1 MKSKEE
7 SYKIDSRRRS
17 DILNQM
23 QMLAQSY
30 TPEWKFDTTSP
41 DAGSVIGLIFANQ
54 TAANIQKLNRVI
66 EKYHTEFKIRE
77 REYSQVILTEV
88 LEIHIVELLR
98 FNLENNG
105 YKVDYSYDGFDGY
118 LKTKEFQPDLILL
131 DWMLPNISGIEL
143 LKKIRS
149 DESLEQIPVIML
161 TAKNMEED
169 KLEGLQDGADDYI
182 TKPFSVKEVLARI
195 TSVLRRYKYTSNEKV
210 EVLKA
215 DDIQVNVN
223 KHIVTKNGQ
232 EIELT
237 LKEFQILKLL
247 IENKGNV
254 LTRTFLLDKIWG
266 YDYYGETR
274 TLDVHIRH
282 LRKKIG
288 DNDSKLI
295 ETVRGVGYKIK

>member
-1 MKSKEE
+1 MMKILI
-7 SYKIDSRRRS
+7 ID
-17 DILNQM
+17 D
-23 QMLAQSY
+23 
-30 TPEWKFDTTSP
+30 
-41 DAGSVIGLIFANQ
+41 
-54 TAANIQKLNRVI
+54 
-66 EKYHTEFKIRE
+66 
-77 REYSQVILTEV
+77 
-88 LEIHIVELLR
+88 EIHIVELLK

-131 DWMLPNISGIEL
+131 DWMLPNISGIDL

-149 DESLEQIPVIML
+149 DETLEQIPVIML

-169 KLEGLQDGADDYI
+169 KLEGLEDGADDYI

-195 TSVLRRYKYTSNEKV
+195 TSVLRRYKYTSNEKI

>member
-1 MKSKEE
+1 MK
-7 SYKIDSRRRS
+7 KI
-17 DILNQM
+17 
-23 QMLAQSY
+23 
-30 TPEWKFDTTSP
+30 
-41 DAGSVIGLIFANQ
+41 LI
-54 TAANIQKLNRVI
+54 IDD
-66 EKYHTEFKIRE
+66 
-77 REYSQVILTEV
+77 
-88 LEIHIVELLR
+88 EIHIVELLR

-131 DWMLPNISGIEL
+131 DWMLPNISGIDL

-149 DESLEQIPVIML
+149 DETLEQIPVIML

-169 KLEGLQDGADDYI
+169 KLEGLEDGADDYI

-195 TSVLRRYKYTSNEKV
+195 TSVLRRYKYTSNEKI

-223 KHIVTKNGQ
+223 KHIVTKNGT

-247 IENKGNV
+247 IENRGNV

-274 TLDVHIRH
+274 TLDVHIRN

-288 DNDSKLI
+288 DDDAKYI
-295 ETVRGVGYKIK
+295 ETIRGVGYKIK

>member
-1 MKSKEE
+1 MK
-7 SYKIDSRRRS
+7 KI
-17 DILNQM
+17 
-23 QMLAQSY
+23 
-30 TPEWKFDTTSP
+30 
-41 DAGSVIGLIFANQ
+41 LI
-54 TAANIQKLNRVI
+54 IDD
-66 EKYHTEFKIRE
+66 
-77 REYSQVILTEV
+77 
-88 LEIHIVELLR
+88 EIHIVELLK
-98 FNLENNG
+98 FNLENN
-105 YKVDYSYDGFDGY
+105 GY

-131 DWMLPNISGIEL
+131 DWMLPNISGIDL

-149 DESLEQIPVIML
+149 DETLEQIPVIML

-169 KLEGLQDGADDYI
+169 KLEGLEDGADDYI

-195 TSVLRRYKYTSNEKV
+195 TSVLRRYKYTSNEKI

>member
-1 MKSKEE
+1 MK
-7 SYKIDSRRRS
+7 KIL
-17 DILNQM
+17 IL
-23 QMLAQSY
+23 
-30 TPEWKFDTTSP
+30 D
-41 DAGSVIGLIFANQ
+41 D
-54 TAANIQKLNRVI
+54 
-66 EKYHTEFKIRE
+66 
-77 REYSQVILTEV
+77 
-88 LEIHIVELLR
+88 EIHIVELLK

-131 DWMLPNISGIEL
+131 DWMLPNISGIDL

-149 DESLEQIPVIML
+149 DETLEQIPVIML

-169 KLEGLQDGADDYI
+169 KLEGLEDGADDYI

-195 TSVLRRYKYTSNEKV
+195 TSVLRRYKYTSNEKI

>member
-1 MKSKEE
+1 MK
-7 SYKIDSRRRS
+7 KI
-17 DILNQM
+17 
-23 QMLAQSY
+23 
-30 TPEWKFDTTSP
+30 
-41 DAGSVIGLIFANQ
+41 LI
-54 TAANIQKLNRVI
+54 IDD
-66 EKYHTEFKIRE
+66 
-77 REYSQVILTEV
+77 
-88 LEIHIVELLR
+88 EIHIVELLK

-131 DWMLPNISGIEL
+131 DWMLPNISGIDL

-223 KHIVTKNGQ
+223 KHIVTKNGT

-247 IENKGNV
+247 IENRGNV

-274 TLDVHIRH
+274 TLDVHIRN

-288 DNDSKLI
+288 DDDAKYI
-295 ETVRGVGYKIK
+295 ETIRGVGYKIK

>member
-1 MKSKEE
+1 MK
-7 SYKIDSRRRS
+7 KI
-17 DILNQM
+17 
-23 QMLAQSY
+23 
-30 TPEWKFDTTSP
+30 
-41 DAGSVIGLIFANQ
+41 LIIAD
-54 TAANIQKLNRVI
+54 
-66 EKYHTEFKIRE
+66 
-77 REYSQVILTEV
+77 
-88 LEIHIVELLR
+88 EIHIVELLK

-131 DWMLPNISGIEL
+131 DWMLPNISGIDL

-149 DESLEQIPVIML
+149 DETLEQIPVIML

-169 KLEGLQDGADDYI
+169 KLEGLEDGADDYI

-195 TSVLRRYKYTSNEKV
+195 TSVLRRYKYTSNEKI

>member
-1 MKSKEE
+1 MK
-7 SYKIDSRRRS
+7 KI
-17 DILNQM
+17 
-23 QMLAQSY
+23 
-30 TPEWKFDTTSP
+30 
-41 DAGSVIGLIFANQ
+41 LI
-54 TAANIQKLNRVI
+54 IDD
-66 EKYHTEFKIRE
+66 
-77 REYSQVILTEV
+77 
-88 LEIHIVELLR
+88 EIHIVELLK

-131 DWMLPNISGIEL
+131 DWMLPNISGIDL

-149 DESLEQIPVIML
+149 DETLEQTPVIML

-295 ETVRGVGYKIK
+295 ETVGRGI

>member
-1 MKSKEE
+1 MNT
-7 SYKIDSRRRS
+7 KI
-17 DILNQM
+17 L
-23 QMLAQSY
+23 
-30 TPEWKFDTTSP
+30 
-41 DAGSVIGLIFANQ
+41 V
-54 TAANIQKLNRVI
+54 
-66 EKYHTEFKIRE
+66 
-77 REYSQVILTEV
+77 
-88 LEIHIVELLR
+88 VELLK
-98 FNLENNG
+98 FNLETAN
-105 YKVDYSYDGFDGY
+105 YEVHYSYDGFDGFI
-118 LKTKEFQPDLILL
+118 KAKEVKPDLILL

-223 KHIVTKNGQ
+223 KHIVTKNGT

-247 IENKGNV
+247 IENRGNV

-274 TLDVHIRH
+274 TLDVHIRN

-288 DNDSKLI
+288 DDDAKYI
-295 ETVRGVGYKIK
+295 ETIRGVGYKIK

>member
-1 MKSKEE
+1 MK
-7 SYKIDSRRRS
+7 KI
-17 DILNQM
+17 
-23 QMLAQSY
+23 
-30 TPEWKFDTTSP
+30 
-41 DAGSVIGLIFANQ
+41 LI
-54 TAANIQKLNRVI
+54 IDD
-66 EKYHTEFKIRE
+66 
-77 REYSQVILTEV
+77 
-88 LEIHIVELLR
+88 EIHIVELLK

-131 DWMLPNISGIEL
+131 DWMLPNIFGIDL
-143 LKKIRS
+143 LQKIRS
-149 DESLEQIPVIML
+149 DETLEQIPVIML

-169 KLEGLQDGADDYI
+169 KLEGLEDGADDYI

-195 TSVLRRYKYTSNEKV
+195 TSVLRRYKYTSNEKI

>member
-1 MKSKEE
+1 MK
-7 SYKIDSRRRS
+7 KI
-17 DILNQM
+17 
-23 QMLAQSY
+23 
-30 TPEWKFDTTSP
+30 
-41 DAGSVIGLIFANQ
+41 LI
-54 TAANIQKLNRVI
+54 IDD
-66 EKYHTEFKIRE
+66 
-77 REYSQVILTEV
+77 
-88 LEIHIVELLR
+88 EIHIVELLK

-131 DWMLPNISGIEL
+131 DWMLPNISGIDL

-149 DESLEQIPVIML
+149 DETLEQIPVIML

-169 KLEGLQDGADDYI
+169 KLEGLEDGADDYI

-195 TSVLRRYKYTSNEKV
+195 TSVLRRYKYTSNEKI

-254 LTRTFLLDKIWG
+254 LTRTFLLDKIWR

>member
-1 MKSKEE
+1 MK
-7 SYKIDSRRRS
+7 KI
-17 DILNQM
+17 
-23 QMLAQSY
+23 
-30 TPEWKFDTTSP
+30 
-41 DAGSVIGLIFANQ
+41 LI
-54 TAANIQKLNRVI
+54 IDD
-66 EKYHTEFKIRE
+66 
-77 REYSQVILTEV
+77 
-88 LEIHIVELLR
+88 EIHIVELLK

-105 YKVDYSYDGFDGY
+105 YKVDYSYDGVDGY

-131 DWMLPNISGIEL
+131 DWMLPNISGIDL

-149 DESLEQIPVIML
+149 DETLEQIPVIML

-169 KLEGLQDGADDYI
+169 KLEGLEDGADDYI

-195 TSVLRRYKYTSNEKV
+195 TSVLRRYKYTSNEKI

>member
-1 MKSKEE
+1 MK
-7 SYKIDSRRRS
+7 KI
-17 DILNQM
+17 
-23 QMLAQSY
+23 
-30 TPEWKFDTTSP
+30 
-41 DAGSVIGLIFANQ
+41 LI
-54 TAANIQKLNRVI
+54 IDD
-66 EKYHTEFKIRE
+66 
-77 REYSQVILTEV
+77 
-88 LEIHIVELLR
+88 EIHIVELLK

-131 DWMLPNISGIEL
+131 DWMLPNISGIDL

-149 DESLEQIPVIML
+149 DADLEQIPVIML

-169 KLEGLQDGADDYI
+169 KLEGLHDGADDYI

-195 TSVLRRYKYTSNEKV
+195 SSVLRRYKYSTNEKE

-215 DDIQVNVN
+215 NDIQVNIN
-223 KHIVTKNGQ
+223 KHTVTKNG
-232 EIELT
+232 EEVELT

-247 IENKGNV
+247 IENRGNV

-288 DNDSKLI
+288 DDDAQFI
-295 ETVRGVGYKIK
+295 ETIRGVGYKIK

>member
-1 MKSKEE
+1 
-7 SYKIDSRRRS
+7 
-17 DILNQM
+17 
-23 QMLAQSY
+23 
-30 TPEWKFDTTSP
+30 
-41 DAGSVIGLIFANQ
+41 
-54 TAANIQKLNRVI
+54 
-66 EKYHTEFKIRE
+66 
-77 REYSQVILTEV
+77 
-88 LEIHIVELLR
+88 
-98 FNLENNG
+98 
-105 YKVDYSYDGFDGY
+105 
-118 LKTKEFQPDLILL
+118 
-131 DWMLPNISGIEL
+131 
-143 LKKIRS
+143 
-149 DESLEQIPVIML
+149 ML
-161 TAKNMEED
+161 TAKNMERD
-169 KLEGLQDGADDYI
+169 KVKGLEEGADDYI

-195 TSVLRRYKYTSNEKV
+195 TSVLRRYKYTSNEKI

>member
-1 MKSKEE
+1 MK
-7 SYKIDSRRRS
+7 KI
-17 DILNQM
+17 
-23 QMLAQSY
+23 
-30 TPEWKFDTTSP
+30 
-41 DAGSVIGLIFANQ
+41 LI
-54 TAANIQKLNRVI
+54 IDD
-66 EKYHTEFKIRE
+66 
-77 REYSQVILTEV
+77 
-88 LEIHIVELLR
+88 EIHIVELLK

-131 DWMLPNISGIEL
+131 DWMLPNISGIDV

-149 DESLEQIPVIML
+149 DETLEQIPVIML

-169 KLEGLQDGADDYI
+169 KLEGLEDGADDYI

-195 TSVLRRYKYTSNEKV
+195 TSVLRRYKYTSNEKI

-237 LKEFQILKLL
+237 LNEFQILKLL

>member
-1 MKSKEE
+1 MTR
-7 SYKIDSRRRS
+7 YI
-17 DILNQM
+17 
-23 QMLAQSY
+23 
-30 TPEWKFDTTSP
+30 
-41 DAGSVIGLIFANQ
+41 
-54 TAANIQKLNRVI
+54 
-66 EKYHTEFKIRE
+66 
-77 REYSQVILTEV
+77 
-88 LEIHIVELLR
+88 
-98 FNLENNG
+98 
-105 YKVDYSYDGFDGY
+105 

-131 DWMLPNISGIEL
+131 DWMLPNISGIDL

-149 DESLEQIPVIML
+149 DETLEQTPVIML

-210 EVLKA
+210 EILKT
-215 DDIQVNVN
+215 DGIQVNVN